1 MARNKGNLEN
11 VFCQRALSCG
21 NFFIISYYLVLP
33 LRENSETKKMES
45 ATKPV
50 DLEDCG
56 KRWEKRWLI
65 LRVLCEEELEF

>member
-33 LRENSETKKMES
+33 LRENSETQKN
-45 ATKPV
+45 
-50 DLEDCG
+50 G
-56 KRWEKRWLI
+56 KCYKASGLGRLWEEMG
-65 LRVLCEEELEF
+65 EEMAHSQGAV